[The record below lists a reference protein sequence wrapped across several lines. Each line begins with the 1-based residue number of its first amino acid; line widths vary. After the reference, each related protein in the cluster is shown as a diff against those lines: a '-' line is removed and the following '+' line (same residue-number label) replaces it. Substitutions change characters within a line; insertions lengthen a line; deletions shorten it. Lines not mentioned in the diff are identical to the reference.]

1 MTTPFRVTTA
11 RLAAPINDEDHVLGP
26 DTAPV
31 TLVEYGEHQ
40 CPYCGMAHTIIK
52 ELLQAR
58 PDKVRYV
65 FRHFPLTNIHPY
77 AEVAAEAAEAATARQ
92 RFWQMHNWLFE
103 HQDQLDPVGLTAG
116 IEAVG
121 LPVDEVIQ
129 EVNDHIYLDRIRR
142 DFVSG
147 ARSGVNGTPT
157 FFVNGVRHDGGYS
170 LPELLTAVDEAAAVN
185 A

>member
-11 RLAAPINDEDHVLGP
+11 RLAAPINDEDHILGP
-26 DTAPV
+26 VTAPV
-31 TLVEYGEHQ
+31 TLVEYGDYQ
-40 CPYCGMAHTIIK
+40 CPYCGMAHPIMK
-52 ELLQAR
+52 ELLRQR
-58 PDKVRYV
+58 PDTVRYV

-77 AEVAAEAAEAATARQ
+77 AEVAAETAEAAGRRQ
-92 RFWQMHNWLFE
+92 RFWQMHDWLFE
-103 HQDQLDPVGLTAG
+103 HQDRLDPVGLAAG
-116 IEAVG
+116 IEEVG
-121 LPVDEVIQ
+121 LPVDEVIG

-170 LPELLTAVDEAAAVN
+170 LPELLTAVDEAAESA
-185 A
+185 